1 MTVSAPEDYWAPIR
15 KALAE
20 NLLGYIPELDV
31 NGAVT
36 GPTTVPGLVTTK
48 PVVTY
53 ISRQGAGRRLT
64 DKDHEGLVEAL
75 RGLEK
80 EGLCEVHIPLMERMS
95 LQDQIALPAKSTVSL
110 SFYFGSSMRPSL
122 TWGYK
127 DHRRCSWERP
137 YGTRLRFSL

>member
-1 MTVSAPEDYWAPIR
+1 MNVSAPEDYWAPIR

-20 NLLGYIPELDV
+20 NLLGYIPEFDP

-36 GPTTVPGLVTTK
+36 GPTSIHGLVTTK

-53 ISRQGAGRRLT
+53 ISRQGGGRRLT

-80 EGLCEVHIPLMERMS
+80 EGLCEVHIPVMERMS

-110 SFYFGSSMRPSL
+110 SLLPIRS
-122 TWGYK
+122 
-127 DHRRCSWERP
+127 P
-137 YGTRLRFSL
+137 YSNH